1 MYLKT
6 MRPTYQ
12 GADMTDKISMLIAYT
27 EELGD
32 ELAFR
37 LESLKNEVNGIKKI
51 IYSQGDETND
61 GA

>member
-12 GADMTDKISMLIAYT
+12 GADAESKISMLIAYT
-27 EELGD
+27 EELGE

-37 LESLKNEVNGIKKI
+37 LEKL
-51 IYSQGDETND
+51 TND
-61 GA
+61 INNIKRLIIPKGDDTNESI